1 MLFIHQCNSAAP
13 VQRNVK
19 LLQLST
25 KCLHHTHFVMWTRLA
40 VKKERIEPY
49 EYWVRSTLLAAFDV
63 IELRPDALDRL
74 EAFHGD
80 ACALHK
86 SSLTSL
92 AQDLR

>member
-1 MLFIHQCNSAAP
+1 
-13 VQRNVK
+13 
-19 LLQLST
+19 
-25 KCLHHTHFVMWTRLA
+25 MWTRLA

-86 SSLTSL
+86 SSLTSV
-92 AQDLR
+92 AQRRGLDSMMRDAVILQGRRCGNYHTRSIRTARSTT